1 MSNVTVFSRPDISVK
16 EKIPE
21 TLYVSTSVN
30 NYNSI
35 IQGRQ
40 TRSYFPDSLS
50 EVVSNSNSVIN
61 IKLNESGDDFIDPA
75 TAKIFFDAKI
85 NKVADTD
92 IGMFQDGVCWFER
105 CELWIGGSMLE
116 EIVHPH
122 ELINSLTYFSVSK
135 DWLTSKEAED
145 MNFWRYAPVHSNRV
159 DSMAFNVA
167 GMDTL
172 NTISA
177 NQHLLLHGIPVF
189 EKENEAFNYK
199 TFAIPLSTIFG
210 LFRVSQFLHSGILK
224 GIEIKLY
231 INSYQN
237 ACLELEDQSAAAV
250 DVVAGMLRNRYRLET
265 TNTTDSTTR
274 TFTIK
279 NLKVSVDLMSLHPS
293 YVQSLKTLASS
304 STGFV
309 IMLDSWL
316 YSSEVIT
323 QDPASVTV
331 LRSVS
336 SLKDIWC
343 LLRRNSLDY
352 MDSAHESSDHDLVK
366 YRVSLGSK
374 SLTQH
379 DITTLEEAYNE
390 VLKSLNV
397 VGNINH
403 QPIVNSELYEAQMFV
418 LAQNVE
424 LVSVQGNAS
433 SVSTRM
439 NNNNIRI
446 DLEITPEVDPFI
458 LYNRTV
464 AQANYKC
471 LLQVFLHHDI
481 SIFVRNNAIEI
492 IK

>member
-1 MSNVTVFSRPDISVK
+1 
-16 EKIPE
+16 
-21 TLYVSTSVN
+21 
-30 NYNSI
+30 
-35 IQGRQ
+35 
-40 TRSYFPDSLS
+40 
-50 EVVSNSNSVIN
+50 
-61 IKLNESGDDFIDPA
+61 LNESGDDFIDPA
-75 TAKIFFDAKI
+75 TAKLFFQAKI
-85 NKVADTD
+85 NKAVGATD
-92 IGMFQDGVCWFER
+92 IGCFQDGVCWFER
-105 CELWIGGSMLE
+105 SELWIGGSMVE

-122 ELINSLTYFSVSK
+122 ELINSLTYFSTSR
-135 DWLTSKEAED
+135 DWLSSKEAED
-145 MNFWRYAPVHSNRV
+145 MNFWRFAPK
-159 DSMAFNVA
+159 DSKRIDSLQLSAAMAEL
-167 GMDTL
+167 DD
-172 NTISA
+172 ISLKH
-177 NQHLLLHGIPVF
+177 HLLVQNIPVF
-189 EKENEAFNYK
+189 EKEADSSGYK
-199 TFAIPLSTIFG
+199 YFSIPLSTFFG
-210 LFRVSQFLHSGILK
+210 LFRVSQFLNSNILK

-237 ACLELEDQSAAAV
+237 ACLELEAQSA
-250 DVVAGMLRNRYRLET
+250 VAESLANGMARKTYRLET
-265 TNTTDSTTR
+265 TLTTESTTR
-274 TFTIK
+274 TFTMK
-279 NLKVSVDLMSLHPS
+279 DVKVSCDLMTLHPS

-309 IMLDSWL
+309 IMIDSWL
-316 YSSEVIT
+316 YSSEVVT
-323 QDPASVTV
+323 QSPASVTI

-336 SLKDIWC
+336 SLKDVWC

-352 MDSAHESSDHDLVK
+352 QDSAHESNSHALTK

-379 DITTLEEAYNE
+379 DIVNLTEAYNE

-403 QPIVNSELYEAQMFV
+403 QPIVNTELYKNQMFV

-446 DLEITPEVDPFI
+446 DIELNPAVDPFI
-458 LYNRTV
+458 LYNRT
-464 AQANYKC
+464 AEQANYK
-471 LLQVFLHHDI
+471 LLMQVFLHHDI